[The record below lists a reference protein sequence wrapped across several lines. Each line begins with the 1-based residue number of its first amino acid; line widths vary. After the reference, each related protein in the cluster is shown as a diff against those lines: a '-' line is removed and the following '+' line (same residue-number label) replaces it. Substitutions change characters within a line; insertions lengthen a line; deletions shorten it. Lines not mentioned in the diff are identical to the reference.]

1 MSREGHKNLQERVCS
16 AAQAALADH
25 DHVSAVD
32 VLLRIGWL
40 DAASHK
46 RWQTGQIPCLEAG
59 TQTRP
64 ARIAEA
70 MQLFRDWALKNRLR
84 PSEVSYVARTPGNE
98 ALRFTESGDDELER
112 AYRTHWFAPDL
123 PERRR
128 QQLEQKA
135 NQRPELVVIQSS
147 RDWTCHRCGGSGGFL
162 VMEPP
167 GPACLTCIGLGH
179 LELLPSGNAAL
190 SRRAK
195 AKSSV
200 HAVVVRFSRTRKR
213 YERQGILVEAEAL
226 RSAEAELQGA
236 DPGPERRH

>member
-1 MSREGHKNLQERVCS
+1 
-16 AAQAALADH
+16 
-25 DHVSAVD
+25 
-32 VLLRIGWL
+32 
-40 DAASHK
+40 
-46 RWQTGQIPCLEAG
+46 
-59 TQTRP
+59 
-64 ARIAEA
+64 
-70 MQLFRDWALKNRLR
+70 
-84 PSEVSYVARTPGNE
+84 
-98 ALRFTESGDDELER
+98 
-112 AYRTHWFAPDL
+112 
-123 PERRR
+123 
-128 QQLEQKA
+128 
-135 NQRPELVVIQSS
+135 
-147 RDWTCHRCGGSGGFL
+147 
-162 VMEPP
+162 MEPP